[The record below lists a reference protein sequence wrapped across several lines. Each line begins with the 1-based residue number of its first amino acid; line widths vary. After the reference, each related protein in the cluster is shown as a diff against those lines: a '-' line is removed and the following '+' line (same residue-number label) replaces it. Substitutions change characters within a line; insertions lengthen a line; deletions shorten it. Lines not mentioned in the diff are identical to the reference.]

1 MLAGT
6 GLVYK
11 FVDGV
16 VIIVEEEK
24 RPIQTK
30 TVTGTVVD
38 SKTKE
43 PLLGVNVMVK
53 NSRLGTV
60 TDFDGNF
67 SIKIPQNDAVL
78 VFSYIGYVNHE
89 VKITE
94 STHLQVKME
103 AETLGLEEVV
113 VTGYQ
118 TIDKRELTSSI
129 ASVTAEDLDIVGA
142 LSIDKMLEGKATGLM
157 VTSLSSTPDAAS
169 KIGCE
174 EEVPL
179 QVTKVHFG

>member
-1 MLAGT
+1 M
-6 GLVYK
+6 
-11 FVDGV
+11 
-16 VIIVEEEK
+16 
-24 RPIQTK
+24 
-30 TVTGTVVD
+30 
-38 SKTKE
+38 
-43 PLLGVNVMVK
+43 
-53 NSRLGTV
+53 
-60 TDFDGNF
+60 
-67 SIKIPQNDAVL
+67 

-142 LSIDKMLEGKATGLM
+142 L
-157 VTSLSSTPDAAS
+157 
-169 KIGCE
+169 
-174 EEVPL
+174 
-179 QVTKVHFG
+179 FY